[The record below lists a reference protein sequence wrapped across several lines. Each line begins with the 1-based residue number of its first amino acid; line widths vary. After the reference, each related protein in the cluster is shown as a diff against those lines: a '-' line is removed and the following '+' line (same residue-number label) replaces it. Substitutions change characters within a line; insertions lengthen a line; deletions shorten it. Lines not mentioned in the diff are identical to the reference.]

1 MAVCVFGI
9 ITIHGVSYGN
19 NNGLFILL
27 LFLPACAS
35 FARSVCVFL
44 FTWISSI
51 STNYYFSVSAPYQR
65 GCVGFLLCNPQ
76 EIVDIFSLSYTVLI
90 NLNLFAFNHCV
101 VYNFYVHSTSQH
113 CSKFYRSFAKFLFF
127 FVCKRLNILK
137 QPFHAFRLHQ
147 KNNVGFSV
155 DFI

>member
-1 MAVCVFGI
+1 MALAMVTTMVCSFCYCFFPLV
-9 ITIHGVSYGN
+9 
-19 NNGLFILL
+19 LL
-27 LFLPACAS
+27 SLVQF
-35 FARSVCVFL
+35 VYL

-51 STNYYFSVSAPYQR
+51 STNYYFSVNAPYQR

-127 FVCKRLNILK
+127 SVCKRLHFKTTIS
-137 QPFHAFRLHQ
+137 R
-147 KNNVGFSV
+147 FS
-155 DFI
+155 FTPKK